1 MARFKSLLVGSM
13 LLATLSIV
21 AGCGSPAPVGSV
33 TPVAIEAME
42 SGIVE
47 ADRAYKIEDVLG
59 IGEVYGKKLR
69 DAGITTTSKLHEA
82 TKTRYQ
88 RQKLASQTGIPYKLI
103 LNWAQKVELMT
114 IKGIGP
120 RQSNLLASIGI
131 TSAKELARRV
141 PANLHER
148 LAIANTFTPKFV
160 DKTPSLATV
169 TKWIEAAKALPSTI
183 SNDE

>member
-13 LLATLSIV
+13 LLTTFGLL
-21 AGCGSPAPVGSV
+21 AGCGTPAPVGN
-33 TPVAIEAME
+33 VANVEALE

-59 IGEVYGKKLR
+59 IGDVYGQKLR
-69 DAGITTTSKLHEA
+69 AAGVTNTDKLLQA

-88 RQKLASQTGIPYKLI
+88 RQKLAETTGIPYKLV
-103 LNWAQKVELMT
+103 LQWAQKVELMT

-141 PANLHER
+141 PENLYER
-148 LAIANTFTPKFV
+148 LGIANTFTPKFV
-160 DKTPSLATV
+160 DRTPSLNTLK
-169 TKWIEAAKALPSTI
+169 KWIDTATGMPKSI